1 MYFSPTSQWLR
12 LSVFPCMSQWEVVVI
27 HEGLCDSLFVLPSVD
42 ELINLPEN
50 LADGLL
56 SKFTNGQLEILSLL
70 ILVLASFCTEDSEE
84 VIHADACRI
93 T

>member
-1 MYFSPTSQWLR
+1 MKHCVTL
-12 LSVFPCMSQWEVVVI
+12 
-27 HEGLCDSLFVLPSVD
+27 LFVVPSVD

-70 ILVLASFCTEDSEE
+70 ILVLASFWTEYSEE

-93 T
+93 I